1 MQWER
6 GECSRVVCLSVCP
19 SAVCLHIV
27 LGNWAAER
35 GVVTI
40 LMGVPERCRV
50 PVVTAES
57 IVLLRWPHKI
67 HTRWHTHT
75 HTSPLMCHSFHRK
88 ATRLLDGCQQLVVQL
103 VIVLVGGNVNPVK
116 AGQRGKGDREGK
128 GRGGEK
134 EFGRERSTFLVWVDS
149 FEKPLTFPIDKGI
162 TFYFRV
168 KIGSWQ
174 PIHYGMNWR
183 QQAFQ

>member
-1 MQWER
+1 MFPCGLPLSRSPYCPGGLGTRKGCGHNPHGRSWTLQGSR
-6 GECSRVVCLSVCP
+6 GDSRVYSL
-19 SAVCLHIV
+19 
-27 LGNWAAER
+27 AA
-35 GVVTI
+35 
-40 LMGVPERCRV
+40 L
-50 PVVTAES
+50 TAQNT
-57 IVLLRWPHKI
+57 
-67 HTRWHTHT
+67 HTLTHTHT
-75 HTSPLMCHSFHRK
+75 HTAPLMCHSFHRK

-168 KIGSWQ
+168 KSAVGNPSTTGWIDANKHFNNSL
-174 PIHYGMNWR
+174 
-183 QQAFQ
+183 